1 MSLKDDYEAQQS
13 KSRRAR
19 IYFPSGRTVKEVASK
34 MLKSNKTIY
43 NWCAGVKPVPDHLLP
58 SFYELTGHTAAS
70 FAESVREKQGETTV

>member
-1 MSLKDDYEAQQS
+1 
-13 KSRRAR
+13 
-19 IYFPSGRTVKEVASK
+19 